1 MGSEIVN
8 LINTGKLDM
17 ALLSISSEKPRL
29 YEKGEEMFWDD
40 EHISKGMLE
49 AHLKKEIY
57 SDFTGKEYT
66 DNSESIAII
75 AENNG

>member
-29 YEKGEEMFWDD
+29 LK
-40 EHISKGMLE
+40 KAKKCLE
-49 AHLKKEIY
+49 WWTYIKRNAGSALKKEIY

>member
-1 MGSEIVN
+1 
-8 LINTGKLDM
+8 
-17 ALLSISSEKPRL
+17 
-29 YEKGEEMFWDD
+29 MFWND

>member
-29 YEKGEEMFWDD
+29 FEKGEEMF
-40 EHISKGMLE
+40 
-49 AHLKKEIY
+49 
-57 SDFTGKEYT
+57 
-66 DNSESIAII
+66 
-75 AENNG
+75 

>member
-29 YEKGEEMFWDD
+29 FEKA
-40 EHISKGMLE
+40 KNVLE
-49 AHLKKEIY
+49 
-57 SDFTGKEYT
+57 
-66 DNSESIAII
+66 
-75 AENNG
+75 